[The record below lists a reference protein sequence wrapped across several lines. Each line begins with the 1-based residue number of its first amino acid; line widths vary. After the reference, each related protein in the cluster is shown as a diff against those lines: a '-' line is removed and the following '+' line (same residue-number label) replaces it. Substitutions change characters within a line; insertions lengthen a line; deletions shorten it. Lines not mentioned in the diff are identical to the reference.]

1 MRLID
6 ADELKTLYDDAEFVG
21 EKWHVPIRVILANI
35 DDMPTIDSTEHGH
48 WVEDHR
54 YYDLKCSNCGERP
67 LYYFNEEELDY
78 YPCRSKYCPN
88 CGAKM
93 GINKSEF
100 WCALFAT
107 WVYCDY
113 DFDKALKLMGVVKEE
128 NE

>member
-6 ADELKTLYDDAEFVG
+6 ADALLQKATSHGWSTPKWVSDIIIDDA
-21 EKWHVPIRVILANI
+21 
-35 DDMPTIDSTEHGH
+35 PTIDAVPVVHGE
-48 WVEDHR
+48 WVEDRR

-93 GINKSEF
+93 EINKSEF

-107 WVYCDY
+107 WVYYDY

-128 NE
+128 ENE